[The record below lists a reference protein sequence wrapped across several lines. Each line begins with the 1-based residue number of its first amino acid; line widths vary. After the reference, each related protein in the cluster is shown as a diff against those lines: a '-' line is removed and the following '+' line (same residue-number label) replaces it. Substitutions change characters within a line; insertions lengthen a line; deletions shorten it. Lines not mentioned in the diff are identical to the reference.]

1 MYVAKLNN
9 NIGKLNIIDK
19 SNDPINHNRMTRY
32 KINEPL
38 LFNYIKDAL
47 TIDNK
52 DNFDMNI
59 INNFNILKPLF
70 I

>member
-1 MYVAKLNN
+1 MIEKA
-9 NIGKLNIIDK
+9 NIQ
-19 SNDPINHNRMTRY
+19 INKIRRVRY

-52 DNFDMNI
+52 DNFDMNN
-59 INNFNILKPLF
+59 INNFNALKPLF